1 MTTAES
7 TPAGATAAGPSRIK
21 RVLLALA
28 AMAAA
33 AAFWLSSVH
42 RCFSPG
48 AIPPMRTGAVAELAD
63 PLLAR
68 YADLWSRP
76 EHRQAQIARMR
87 ASNAEWDFM
96 ARSFLVWALAN
107 AALREPDNKGRY
119 LEIIDQV
126 VDETVR
132 LEQERGFQHFLMP
145 YWRGGA
151 YRHQPPRSLFVDG
164 EIALMMGLR
173 RLVEEKPPYREPLR
187 QRIDV
192 LVQRMQAGPV
202 LSAESYPDE
211 CWTFDQ
217 TVALAAIR
225 VGDHLDGTDHGEFF
239 RKWLAAAREKLVHSE
254 TGLLVSSF
262 THEGHP
268 LDGPEGSTIWMAS
281 HMLQVIDPEFARA
294 QYEAARRELRRDI
307 CGFGFAR
314 EWPASWRSPADV
326 DSGPVIPLLDISAG
340 SSGLALVAA
349 RAFDDAEFFRALVT
363 TLNFSAFPVREQ
375 GRLKYCAG
383 NEVGD
388 AVLLYA
394 AVLGPAWQKVQEG
407 RSR

>member
-1 MTTAES
+1 MIVKAVLT
-7 TPAGATAAGPSRIK
+7 GADRGRGIDPVLPQHGRASPPGLLG
-21 RVLLALA
+21 RVLLVMIALA
-28 AMAAA
+28 VAAVL
-33 AAFWLSSVH
+33 WLPAVH
-42 RCFSPG
+42 
-48 AIPPMRTGAVAELAD
+48 
-63 PLLAR
+63 
-68 YADLWSRP
+68 LWFRP
-76 EHRQAQIARMR
+76 
-87 ASNAEWDFM
+87 
-96 ARSFLVWALAN
+96 
-107 AALREPDNKGRY
+107 
-119 LEIIDQV
+119 
-126 VDETVR
+126 
-132 LEQERGFQHFLMP
+132 
-145 YWRGGA
+145 
-151 YRHQPPRSLFVDG
+151 
-164 EIALMMGLR
+164 
-173 RLVEEKPPYREPLR
+173 PPYREPLR
-187 QRIDV
+187 RRIDV

-314 EWPASWRSPADV
+314 EWPA
-326 DSGPVIPLLDISAG
+326 
-340 SSGLALVAA
+340 
-349 RAFDDAEFFRALVT
+349 
-363 TLNFSAFPVREQ
+363 
-375 GRLKYCAG
+375 
-383 NEVGD
+383 
-388 AVLLYA
+388 
-394 AVLGPAWQKVQEG
+394 WQKVQEG